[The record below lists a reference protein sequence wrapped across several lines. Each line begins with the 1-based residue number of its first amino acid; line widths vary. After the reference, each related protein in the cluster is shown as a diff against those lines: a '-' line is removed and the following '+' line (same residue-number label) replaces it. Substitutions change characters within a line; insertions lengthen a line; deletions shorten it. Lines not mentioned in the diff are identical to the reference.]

1 MLNDEVNFNITEFKK
16 GFKKKFDNFC
26 KKAPVHMSYMLMN
39 DSIDI
44 YSHNDEKQSKKIFNY
59 VFDYQEGVKEN
70 IKCIKDILLKD
81 FYPILIQEKV
91 TYSDYSI
98 EDLNRMV
105 SEGSISLDD
114 INTVKQES
122 IETETW
128 RIERVIVIRDEVFI
142 RNLTTNREF
151 RYKMKIPVTL
161 FLKKCR
167 VNLTETE
174 AWNYFAAK
182 SIFKNEIIKNY
193 TKT

>member
-1 MLNDEVNFNITEFKK
+1 MLNDEVDFNITEFKR

-26 KKAPVHMSYMLMN
+26 KKAPIHMSYLLIS
-39 DSIDI
+39 DSIDV
-44 YSHNDEKQSKKIFNY
+44 YSHNDVRQSKKIFSFP
-59 VFDYQEGVKEN
+59 FDYRVDIKEN
-70 IKCIKDILLKD
+70 IKRIKDILLRD
-81 FYPILIQEKV
+81 FYPVLSQSKT

-98 EDLNRMV
+98 EELNKMV
-105 SEGSISLDD
+105 SEGKISLDD

-122 IETETW
+122 TETVMW

-142 RNLTTNREF
+142 RNLTTNEVF

-174 AWNYFAAK
+174 AWDYFAAK
-182 SIFKNEIIKNY
+182 SILKNKIIENY
-193 TKT
+193 KRS